1 MVSLC
6 IFILKEISCKQSN
19 MFYIGCYFSNGLE
32 RGGEGFQIPAYGGI
46 DVILWDR
53 GEDAL

>member
-1 MVSLC
+1 
-6 IFILKEISCKQSN
+6 

-32 RGGEGFQIPAYGGI
+32 RGREGGFQIPAYGGI